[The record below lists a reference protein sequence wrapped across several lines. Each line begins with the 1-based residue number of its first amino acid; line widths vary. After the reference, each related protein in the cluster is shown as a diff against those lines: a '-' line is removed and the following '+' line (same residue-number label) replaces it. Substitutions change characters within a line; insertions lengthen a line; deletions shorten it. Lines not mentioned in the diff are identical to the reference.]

1 MIRDLIRLVPAG
13 QRRLLPRYFTAVVVM
28 AVAQGLAYAALA
40 PLLTAVFSARFGDAW
55 KWTVGVGVALVV
67 VAVCSYLQAMI
78 GIRIGTVMMRDQR
91 ARLGDHLGALPLG
104 WFSRATAGRAS
115 RVIISSTDETFRVF
129 AHLVT
134 PLISAVL
141 VPVTVAVAMLWVDW
155 RISLAMVLTAPVL
168 YLVNRAGNVLFGRA
182 TEAQHDAAA
191 RANDQVIEFA
201 QAQSVLRVFGGDA
214 SHERQL
220 MGSLRDLRSA
230 IRRALWASVPGL
242 AVFSIVVQLTFLLL
256 VWVIVA
262 LASDGALAVPTAIA
276 LFAVGSRFVEPLDK
290 AAEMSTAIRRAKVAA
305 GRVTALLDT
314 PATAEPEVPAVPADA
329 GVEFEGVRFA
339 YRDDASPAATP
350 GAPGAAAS
358 PTDHDDDA
366 VIRGVDLT
374 APAGTTTAIVG
385 PSGSGK
391 TTMLRLAARFYEPQ
405 SGSIRLGGRDLR
417 ELGTETVLASVSL
430 VFQDVYLF
438 DQSVLENIRVGRPDA
453 TDAEVMAAA
462 RSARVDEIVERLPD
476 GWHTRV
482 GEGGAAL
489 SGGERQRVSVARAL
503 LKDAPV
509 VLLDEATS
517 ALDPQNEAA
526 VVQGIRELTRGRTV
540 LVVAHRL
547 PTIRHADQI
556 VFLDAGRVVERGTH
570 DELLAAGGR
579 YADFWNQRSRASGWR
594 LEPAAS

>member
-1 MIRDLIRLVPAG
+1 MIRDLIRLVPTD

-28 AVAQGLAYAALA
+28 AVAQGLAFSALA

-55 KWTVGVGVALVV
+55 KWTGGVGVALVV
-67 VAVCSYLQAMI
+67 VAVCSYLQAMT

-155 RISLAMVLTAPVL
+155 RISLTMVLTAPVL

-214 SHERQL
+214 AHERQL
-220 MGSLRDLRSA
+220 MGALRELRSA

-262 LASDGALAVPTAIA
+262 LASDGQLAVPTAIA

-329 GVEFEGVRFA
+329 GVVFEGVRFA
-339 YRDDASPAATP
+339 YRADA
-350 GAPGAAAS
+350 APGAAGS
-358 PTDHDDDA
+358 PSLPDDDNA

-391 TTMLRLAARFYEPQ
+391 TTMLRLAARFYDPQ

-453 TDAEVMAAA
+453 TDDEVMAAA

-556 VFLDAGRVVERGTH
+556 VFLDGGRILERGTH

-579 YADFWNQRSRASGWR
+579 YAEFWNQRTRASGWR
-594 LEPAAS
+594 LEPAAG